1 MVSAAAAMDA
11 VVDLVA
17 AGGSLVAVA
26 FRLTAADDPEVG
38 PLLMPA
44 VAPRLSRTPGGV
56 RWPGPRLGQ
65 HTDEVLAEAGL
76 DDDAPFPE
84 RELGTPRGRQGAPR
98 KKVALPEGWLD
109 DTDGRGAHLRE
120 DVDETTGG

>member
-1 MVSAAAAMDA
+1 MATDADIFEAMKQ
-11 VVDLVA
+11 VE
-17 AGGSLVAVA
+17 
-26 FRLTAADDPEVG
+26 DPELG

-76 DDDAPFPE
+76 DDDA
-84 RELGTPRGRQGAPR
+84 RAQ
-98 KKVALPEGWLD
+98 
-109 DTDGRGAHLRE
+109 LRAAG
-120 DVDETTGG
+120 VT